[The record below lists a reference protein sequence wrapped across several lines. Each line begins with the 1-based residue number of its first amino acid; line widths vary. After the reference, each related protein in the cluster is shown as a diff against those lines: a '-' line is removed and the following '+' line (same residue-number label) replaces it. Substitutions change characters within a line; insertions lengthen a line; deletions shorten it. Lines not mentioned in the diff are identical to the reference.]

1 MMEQATTAR
10 VYDRLRDKVA
20 AVTGAAKGIG
30 RAIADV
36 LSAEGAHVFIL
47 DFDHEAGRKTAEHLQ
62 NLGRKVSFIH
72 CDVTSS
78 DSLQKAAAEVE
89 RVAARLNIL
98 CCNAGIYPSAML
110 EEMTE
115 PDWDRVQN
123 VNLKG
128 MFLTIKA
135 FLPLLKKAAPG
146 SKIVLTSSIT
156 GPITGYPGWT
166 HYAST
171 KAGMLGFMRSAAL
184 ELAPYSININ
194 AVLPGNILT
203 EGLEGAGE
211 DYLAQM
217 TAAVPLKR
225 LGKPEEVAWAVLF
238 LASDEASF
246 ITGQTLVIDGGQ
258 ILPESREAIL

>member
-1 MMEQATTAR
+1 MEEGTDVR
-10 VYDRLRDKVA
+10 IYDRLKGKVA
-20 AVTGAAKGIG
+20 AVTGGAKGIG
-30 RAIADV
+30 RAIVDV
-36 LSAEGAHVFIL
+36 FSAEGAQVFIL
-47 DFDHEAGRKTAEHLQ
+47 DFDLEAGQKTAERFQ

-72 CDVTSS
+72 CDVTDY
-78 DSLQKAAAEVE
+78 DSLKKAAEEVE
-89 RVAARLNIL
+89 RTAGLLNIL
-98 CCNAGIYPSAML
+98 CCNAGIYPSAKL
-110 EEMTE
+110 EEMSE
-115 PDWDRVQN
+115 ADWDKVHN

-135 FLPLLKKAAPG
+135 FLPLLKKAAPD

-166 HYAST
+166 HYAAT

-184 ELAPYSININ
+184 ELAPHSININ

-203 EGLEGAGE
+203 EGLEGAGD
-211 DYLAQM
+211 DYLKQM
-217 TAAVPLKR
+217 TAAIPLKR

-258 ILPESREAIL
+258 TLPESREAIL

>member
-1 MMEQATTAR
+1 MRT
-10 VYDRLRDKVA
+10 YNRLKDKVA
-20 AVTGAAKGIG
+20 AVTGGAKGIG
-30 RAIADV
+30 RAIVDV
-36 LSAEGAHVFIL
+36 FSAEGAQTFIL
-47 DFDHEAGRKTAEHLQ
+47 DFDLAAGQKTAEQLQ

-72 CDVTSS
+72 CDVTNF
-78 DSLQKAAAEVE
+78 DSLKKAAEEVE
-89 RVAARLNIL
+89 RTAGRLDIL
-98 CCNAGIYPSAML
+98 CCNAGIYPSAKL
-110 EEMTE
+110 EEMSE
-115 PDWDRVQN
+115 ADWDKVHN

-166 HYAST
+166 HYGAT

-211 DYLAQM
+211 DYLKQM
-217 TAAVPLKR
+217 AAAIPLKR

-258 ILPESREAIL
+258 TLPESKEAIL